1 MFEEN
6 NMISDFSIGTLFEER
21 YLIEKVLGEG
31 GQGIVVKALDTK
43 NYDNPVVIKAL
54 KNNVTDKWSLDKFKE
69 EQRALAQLQGATGIV
84 KLIDNGKTKIGR
96 DYTIMEFV
104 DGELL
109 TNLIDDLPD
118 NLPRVAALFQQII
131 SAVEYAHRREIYHR
145 DLKPD
150 NIIVANPNTRAEL
163 TKIIDFGIAQQTIGR
178 LDNIEA
184 TSNIVGTP
192 YYLSP
197 NALDGKADAKF
208 DDIYSLGMIA
218 YTMTTGQFP
227 IPKENFSFATL
238 RIMQREIDLY
248 PPSEK
253 NKTLSKE
260 VDRIILKALAEEPNE
275 RYDSA
280 EAFGDEL
287 SRALFQPFGGETRP
301 IEPEVKK
308 RKFNVNFLYLI
319 IPVLLFAVFLG
330 LLGWWAIFGSDK
342 KKEFVSNNSAQNTNR
357 AINSATENTNLSR
370 NSANANTAATP
381 TPSPAPDSN
390 SFEPNDLSI
399 DIVKQTKGSESVR
412 TDASETF
419 KAGDGIRLNISSAK
433 DGFLQIFLKDNGGK
447 TQKVLSSKIEA
458 NKTLSFPSPQW
469 IFFDD
474 KPGTEIVYVVVS
486 DPKAPE
492 KTDVG
497 SLENQSGG
505 TEFTTGKGSAVKVV
519 RLNHE

>member
-31 GQGIVVKALDTK
+31 GQGIVVKALDKK

-54 KNNVTDKWSLDKFKE
+54 KKNVVDKWSLDKFKE

-84 KLIDNGKTKIGR
+84 KLIDNGKTKTER

-104 DGELL
+104 DGALL
-109 TNLIDDLPD
+109 TNLIDDLPN

-178 LDNIEA
+178 LSDIEV

-197 NALDGKADAKF
+197 NALDGKPDAKL

-218 YTMTTGQFP
+218 YTMVTGQFP
-227 IPKENFSFATL
+227 IPKDQFSFATL
-238 RIMQREIDLY
+238 RIMQKEINLY

-260 VDRIILKALAEEPNE
+260 IDRIILKALAEEPTE
-275 RYDSA
+275 RYESA
-280 EAFGDEL
+280 EVFGDEL
-287 SRALFQPFGGETRP
+287 SRALFQPFVGETRP
-301 IEPEVKK
+301 IEPEAEAKK
-308 RKFNVNFLYLI
+308 GNALFFI
-319 IPVLLFAVFLG
+319 IPILLFGIFLG
-330 LLGWWAIFGSDK
+330 LLGWWAIFSSDK
-342 KKEFVSNNSAQNTNR
+342 KPKIISNNSAQNINR
-357 AINSATENTNLSR
+357 AVNSAVENTNLAR
-370 NSANANTAATP
+370 NSSNVNSAPTP
-381 TPSPAPDSN
+381 TPTVTSGSIDQG
-390 SFEPNDLSI
+390 DLSI
-399 DIVKQTKGSESVR
+399 GMVKQIKGNESVP

-419 KAGDGIRLNISSAK
+419 KAGDGIRLNITSAK
-433 DGFLQIFLKDNGGK
+433 DGFLQIFLKDNSGK
-447 TQKVLSSKIEA
+447 TQKVMNSKIEA
-458 NKTLSFPSPQW
+458 NKPVSFPSPQW

-474 KPGTEIVYVVVS
+474 KPGTETVYVVIS
-486 DPKAPE
+486 DSNAPE

-505 TEFTTGKGSAVKVV
+505 DTEFTTGKGSVVRVV
-519 RLNHE
+519 RLNHK